1 MTSVSRF
8 FKRLL
13 AALVLLALIMAAY
26 MLWARPYQ
34 LHWGATDQELTQA
47 MPGDHLDSDPEF
59 FATRAITISGSA
71 EEIWPWLLQ
80 MGYGRAGYYGYDIV
94 ENIGSPLG
102 IQSANRILPQFQQF
116 KVGDEVP
123 ISSVARMVFYEIEPN
138 RHIIWTGTNQKGSF
152 LWGLYPV
159 DKDHTRLVSRIRWSF
174 HWTDPSLLSLD
185 LFTEFTDYLAVR
197 EILQGVKGRVE
208 NQIEPM
214 SKHNIEVLI
223 YVLTA
228 LIFTVTL
235 LSMLV
240 RQLTLKRWFT
250 ALAAGVVWLLTWFS
264 PLPIWV
270 GVGLELLV
278 LWKLFNLQNFFRKR
292 ITEN

>member
-1 MTSVSRF
+1 
-8 FKRLL
+8 
-13 AALVLLALIMAAY
+13 
-26 MLWARPYQ
+26 
-34 LHWGATDQELTQA
+34 
-47 MPGDHLDSDPEF
+47 
-59 FATRAITISGSA
+59 
-71 EEIWPWLLQ
+71 
-80 MGYGRAGYYGYDIV
+80 
-94 ENIGSPLG
+94 
-102 IQSANRILPQFQQF
+102 
-116 KVGDEVP
+116 
-123 ISSVARMVFYEIEPN
+123 MVFYEIEPN